1 MGTAHITTI
10 KEDIHTMKSKT
21 EYEIRQI
28 DAIRED
34 DGWMWNTSYSLG
46 CYEAIGADHKR
57 SFLRALHR
65 LGIVCKRGACR
76 VEYDGDVYELV
87 ERSTGMPMFAAIPTG
102 R

>member
-1 MGTAHITTI
+1 MRT
-10 KEDIHTMKSKT
+10 KT

-28 DAIRED
+28 DAMRDET
-34 DGWMWNTSYSLG
+34 GWYWNTSYSLG

-65 LGIVCKRGACR
+65 LGIMCKRGACR
-76 VEYDGDVYELV
+76 VEFDGDVYELV
-87 ERSTGMPMFAAIPTG
+87 EQKTGMPMFAAIPTG

>member
-1 MGTAHITTI
+1 
-10 KEDIHTMKSKT
+10 MKTKT

-28 DAIRED
+28 DAWREE
-34 DGWMWNTSYSLG
+34 DGSWTWNTSYSLG

-65 LGIVCKRGACR
+65 LGIMCKRGACR
-76 VEYDGDVYELV
+76 VDFDGDVYELV
-87 ERSTGMPMFAAIPTG
+87 ERTSGMPMFAAIPTG